1 MLVHLSKT
9 SPYVCDLN
17 QGSIEPAN
25 RMASAPAKKA
35 TALLEQKES
44 FQKQTRTP
52 LKLLATDEIPMDT
65 TATTTD
71 INASLQPVWYT
82 EQTIVD
88 EQHGQH
94 EDIASIIQE
103 QQGKSLLSRS
113 TLPPIQSESPVEN
126 EEIEELP
133 NQPSLMHKSSTFTIE
148 PSINVDSPLNDS
160 EKENAVTE
168 DTTNAV
174 IPPSDDSFRALE
186 QLLGLGST
194 TTVRESPKTNHDT
207 LSLTVVTPTD
217 IINSTRRSSRLS
229 IAQKGGAGSQPSSQ
243 DIPTMPTIE
252 SITST
257 NPPSFLMDNTTMEE
271 EQPSIAMTT
280 SQQTTFDLTD
290 NDTMK
295 DDSNN
300 DDETN
305 FSFELNDFPNNS
317 NDEPKV
323 EAPTQP
329 MMTIRAP
336 TCADV
341 AYRALIKP
349 RTGGGRVSQPVKAD
363 SPLAKPTK
371 ARSSAPLTRGLR
383 SSAQPLPS
391 SSAATESVAE
401 EQPAPTDTK
410 LIEVVTLPE
419 EDQSE
424 LDKTSSITLNTTS
437 PKETECTIENTA
449 TESGE
454 LVTPPKPMS
463 AILSREYTYDTPKR
477 RSTKRGRS
485 TLNSS
490 YATPTVP
497 HQPEPINEEEVHS
510 PAIPSKSMLNILMT
524 KPTEAVRKSAR
535 KASFAPSPA
544 ESSTPITTS
553 EQLVSSPAIA
563 SKSMLEVLL
572 TKPTDTAPKAIEKT
586 SIVPSPIRS
595 SKRKTMT
602 QQVEDSPSIPS
613 KSMLE
618 VLLTKPTKIATPTRV
633 SKRNTAVKQT
643 TDSPAIAFNSMLQVL
658 LTKPSEPKRRG
669 SRRSASVST
678 PVRPSKRN
686 TAVKQTVNSPAI
698 ASNSMLQVLLTKPTE
713 PKPRGSRRSAS
724 VSTPIRPSK
733 RNTTVNQTS
742 ESPAIESNSMLG
754 VLLTNPTE
762 NNASVAP
769 SPVPSAAQ
777 NGRRSSS
784 NATPRASINPLHSS
798 TPAATPRHKSL
809 QLVCIGEQE
818 QVTTTVPHQVNIEIQ
833 RDDADVEMVSVNETT
848 VSIEQPSTLERGV
861 QTTPSL
867 DKFGRH
873 YLHVSEQQTTPNI
886 QINKSSSSMV
896 VVNEEEEQITPIQTK
911 VVVNLQRS
919 VRFQLTPGTDARLVA
934 KEQLE
939 EALCGLK
946 PDIVIPPTPI
956 ILEPQSTKVKAA
968 TIKKAAKPKKKVIAS
983 KKKKVSPKKKV
994 EPKPKPMKKKPT
1006 IRKEKVATPA
1016 VKEPKKTTKQV
1027 QPNQTTPKK
1036 TTKPVAR
1043 KTSTKQTTVK
1053 ATTNAIAKR
1062 AAPKATAKRIAKR
1075 TTQKRT
1081 IPKAALE
1088 SVLEHTKPKQPTT
1101 EVKVVPVVKSSSRKQ
1116 TTSKAKPKPVAKP
1129 TAPKETSAEVKTESV
1144 AAKRRVPSKR
1154 TTKEVPSEPVAKRA
1168 SVKRTIPETK
1178 TESKAKRIRTSKP
1191 VEEKKPS
1198 TEVVPSTNLRKTR
1211 RGASSTAKTVPQ
1223 PVPKM
1228 TNKRRLPS
1236 IEKNEES
1243 RKKMEKK
1250 ETESAQPTE
1259 KPIPQENDQ
1268 QKIEGLT
1275 VAQLKSRLNKHKEN
1289 IPKGAKKADLI
1300 ALLMKLET
1308 NSRIKPIEVEPTTI
1322 APTTKTT
1329 RRRKN

>member
-1 MLVHLSKT
+1 MLARLSNT
-9 SPYVCDLN
+9 SPYVCDLSRS
-17 QGSIEPAN
+17 SIEPAN

-52 LKLLATDEIPMDT
+52 LKLLATDEVPMDT

-94 EDIASIIQE
+94 EDTASIIQE
-103 QQGKSLLSRS
+103 QQGKSLLPRS
-113 TLPPIQSESPVEN
+113 TLPPIQSESPVES
-126 EEIEELP
+126 EEIEELS

-160 EKENAVTE
+160 EKENALTG
-168 DTTNAV
+168 DTTNAA

-271 EQPSIAMTT
+271 EQPSIAMTI

-329 MMTIRAP
+329 MMAIRAP

-349 RTGGGRVSQPVKAD
+349 RTGGRVSQPVKAD
-363 SPLAKPTK
+363 SPLAKPVK

-383 SSAQPLPS
+383 SSAQPLS
-391 SSAATESVAE
+391 SPTTATESIVE
-401 EQPAPTDTK
+401 EQSASTNTK
-410 LIEVVTLPE
+410 LVEVVTLPE

-437 PKETECTIENTA
+437 PKETENTVENTA
-449 TESGE
+449 AESE
-454 LVTPPKPMS
+454 QLVTPPKPMA

-477 RSTKRGRS
+477 RSAKRGRS

-497 HQPEPINEEEVHS
+497 DQPELINEEVHS
-510 PAIPSKSMLNILMT
+510 PAVASKSMLSILMT
-524 KPTEAVRKSAR
+524 KTTEPVRKSAR
-535 KASFAPSPA
+535 KASFAPSLA
-544 ESSTPITTS
+544 ESSTPITTN

-586 SIVPSPIRS
+586 SIAPSPIRS
-595 SKRKTMT
+595 SKRKTMN
-602 QQVEDSPSIPS
+602 QQVENSPSIPS

-618 VLLTKPTKIATPTRV
+618 VLLTKPTEVATPTRV

-643 TDSPAIAFNSMLQVL
+643 TNSPATVSNSILQVL
-658 LTKPSEPKRRG
+658 LTKPTEPKRRG

-686 TAVKQTVNSPAI
+686 TTVKQTVNSPAI

-713 PKPRGSRRSAS
+713 PKPRGSRQSAS
-724 VSTPIRPSK
+724 VSTPTRPSK
-733 RNTTVNQTS
+733 RNTTVNRTI
-742 ESPAIESNSMLG
+742 ETPAIESNSMLG
-754 VLLTNPTE
+754 ILLTNPAE
-762 NNASVAP
+762 NNTTVAS

-784 NATPRASINPLHSS
+784 NVTPRASINPLHSS

-809 QLVCIGEQE
+809 QLVSIGEQE
-818 QVTTTVPHQVNIEIQ
+818 QVTTTVPQQINIEIQ
-833 RDDADVEMVSVNETT
+833 REDADVEMVPINDTT

-867 DKFGRH
+867 DKSGRH
-873 YLHVSEQQTTPNI
+873 RLHVLEQQTTPNI
-886 QINKSSSSMV
+886 QINKSSSSMI

-946 PDIVIPPTPI
+946 PDIIIPPTPI
-956 ILEPQSTKVKAA
+956 MPEPQSTIVK
-968 TIKKAAKPKKKVIAS
+968 TTMIKKAAKPKKKVITS
-983 KKKKVSPKKKV
+983 KKKKVSPKKKA
-994 EPKPKPMKKKPT
+994 EPKPKPIRKKST
-1006 IRKEKVATPA
+1006 TRKEKVATPA
-1016 VKEPKKTTKQV
+1016 VKEAKRTTKQV
-1027 QPNQTTPKK
+1027 GPNRTTPKK
-1036 TTKPVAR
+1036 ATKPVAK
-1043 KTSTKQTTVK
+1043 KTSPKQTPVK
-1053 ATTNAIAKR
+1053 VTTNAIAKC

-1088 SVLEHTKPKQPTT
+1088 SVPEHTKPKQPTT
-1101 EVKVVPVVKSSSRKQ
+1101 EVKVQPVVKSSSRKQ
-1116 TTSKAKPKPVAKP
+1116 TISKAKAKPVAKP
-1129 TAPKETSAEVKTESV
+1129 SAPKETSAEVKTESV

-1178 TESKAKRIRTSKP
+1178 TEPKAKRIKTSKP

-1198 TEVVPSTNLRKTR
+1198 TEAVVPSTNLRKTR
-1211 RGASSTAKTVPQ
+1211 RGASNTAKTVPQ
-1223 PVPKM
+1223 SAPKT
-1228 TNKRRLPS
+1228 TNKRRLPNV
-1236 IEKNEES
+1236 EKSEEPK
-1243 RKKMEKK
+1243 KKMEKK

-1259 KPIPQENDQ
+1259 KPIPQ

-1300 ALLMKLET
+1300 ALLIKLET
-1308 NSRIKPIEVEPTTI
+1308 NSPIKPIEVEPTTV